1 MAVAGHRHRQAD
13 RRNKAIQIDWG
24 SPTLNITDKSNF
36 KWPKTIGGHCNLV
49 PNQSAGNKHLDG
61 EALVGTNHEIDSRNG
76 GRNKKKISLITCD
89 ESIQTLRDM
98 KMSCRWRKKKEDDR
112 FISFAVVRMNEIPQH
127 LATEY
132 FQPANQKVPL
142 RRVDIQSKRIN

>member
-1 MAVAGHRHRQAD
+1 MNKGQGGQGGRKGRVGQAGSRA
-13 RRNKAIQIDWG
+13 A
-24 SPTLNITDKSNF
+24 
-36 KWPKTIGGHCNLV
+36 
-49 PNQSAGNKHLDG
+49 AGAAGDG